1 MMKSLAALLI
11 ILALF
16 LQYRL
21 WTGEG
26 SIEQIREYQQ
36 RIDVLE
42 KQVRKK
48 KERNDSIYAEVLDLK
63 KGQEA
68 LEERARY
75 ELGMIKKEET
85 FFQVIE

>member
-1 MMKSLAALLI
+1 MKFLAAILV
-11 ILALF
+11 ILALL

-21 WTGEG
+21 WTGKG

-36 RIDVLE
+36 RVDLLE
-42 KQVRKK
+42 KQVRGK
-48 KERNDSIYAEVLDLK
+48 KERNDAIYAEVLDLK